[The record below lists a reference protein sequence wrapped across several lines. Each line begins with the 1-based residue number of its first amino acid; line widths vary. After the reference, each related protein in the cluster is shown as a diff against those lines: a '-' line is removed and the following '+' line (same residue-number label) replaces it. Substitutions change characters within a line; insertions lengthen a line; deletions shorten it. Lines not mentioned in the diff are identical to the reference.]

1 LAERLENLGPDSW
14 QEFLSAPR
22 AVLVLGKSDCD
33 ACARWSDELTQWLTD
48 PARWP
53 DVRFGKLM
61 LNTPGLIAFKRANP
75 WVASIDMLPHTI
87 IYRHGD
93 KAKEFAGGG
102 VERLETRL
110 RRAFDPSESSA

>member
-1 LAERLENLGPDSW
+1 MKRLEDLEPSSW
-14 QEFLSAPR
+14 EEFLASPR

-33 ACARWSDELTQWLTD
+33 ACSRWSAELGEWLDE
-48 PARWP
+48 PSRWP

-75 WVASIDMLPHTI
+75 WVASLDMLPHTI
-87 IYRHGD
+87 VYKNGE

-102 VERLETRL
+102 VDRLETRL
-110 RRAFDPSESSA
+110 RRAFESAD

>member
-1 LAERLENLGPDSW
+1 VKRLEDLGPQTW
-14 QEFLSAPR
+14 EEFLASPR

-33 ACARWSDELTQWLTD
+33 ACAKWSEELSGWLED
-48 PARWP
+48 ASRWP

-61 LNTPGLIAFKRANP
+61 LNTPGLVAFKRANP

-87 IYRHGD
+87 VYHDGA

-102 VERLETRL
+102 IDRLETRL
-110 RRAFDPSESSA
+110 KRVFEPQS

>member
-1 LAERLENLGPDSW
+1 VKRLEELGPDTW
-14 QEFLSAPR
+14 EAFLRSPR

-33 ACARWSDELTQWLTD
+33 SCARWSEELTEWLAD

-87 IYRHGD
+87 VYLDGN

-102 VERLETRL
+102 IDRLETRL
-110 RRAFDPSESSA
+110 RRAFDTSD

>member
-1 LAERLENLGPDSW
+1 MKRLEELGPANW
-14 QEFLSAPR
+14 EEFLASPR

-33 ACARWSDELTQWLTD
+33 ACGKWSAELTEWLED
-48 PARWP
+48 PTRWP

-87 IYRHGD
+87 LYTNGA
-93 KAKEFAGGG
+93 KTKEFAGGG
-102 VERLETRL
+102 IDRLETRL
-110 RRAFDPSESSA
+110 RRSFDTSS